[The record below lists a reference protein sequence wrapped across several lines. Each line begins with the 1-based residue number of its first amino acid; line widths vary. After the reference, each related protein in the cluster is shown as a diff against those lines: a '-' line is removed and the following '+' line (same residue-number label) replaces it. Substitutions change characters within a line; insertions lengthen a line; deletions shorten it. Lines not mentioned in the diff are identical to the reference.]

1 MTTSATALLAKTQG
15 QHGFWL
21 TNHADI
27 IEPQVSSLISIH
39 GEATALAL
47 INTTDSN
54 ASKDLYKVIEH
65 VRDSVEAA
73 EHNPKHE
80 DDYFNAGGF
89 FAHWQQYSEAEKL
102 EFISQAL
109 EVAL

>member
-1 MTTSATALLAKTQG
+1 MVNIEKFLKNTQG

-39 GEATALAL
+39 GEATALKL

-54 ASKDLYKVIEH
+54 ASKSLYKTIEA
-65 VRDSVEAA
+65 VREAVEADQ
-73 EHNPKHE
+73 HNANHE

-89 FAHWQQYSEAEKL
+89 FAHWELYTQIEKL
-102 EFISQAL
+102 EFIGKAI
-109 EVAL
+109 

>member
-65 VRDSVEAA
+65 VRQAVEDA
-73 EHNPKHE
+73 EHNPKTL
-80 DDYFNAGGF
+80 
-89 FAHWQQYSEAEKL
+89 AEFKAAYDSL
-102 EFISQAL
+102 TDHQKNLIYYA
-109 EVAL
+109 

>member
-1 MTTSATALLAKTQG
+1 MTTAVNNLLAKTQG
-15 QHGFWL
+15 QHGFWF

-54 ASKDLYKVIEH
+54 ASRDLLKVIEH
-65 VRDSVEAA
+65 VRQAVEDA

-89 FAHWQQYSEAEKL
+89 FAHWDQYSEAEKL

-109 EVAL
+109 EVL

>member
-27 IEPQVSSLISIH
+27 IEPQVSSLIDIH
-39 GEATALAL
+39 GDKTALAL

-54 ASKDLYKVIEH
+54 ASRDLYKVIEH
-65 VRDSVEAA
+65 VRQAVEEA

-89 FAHWQQYSEAEKL
+89 FGHWSQYNEAEKL

-109 EVAL
+109 EVL

>member
-1 MTTSATALLAKTQG
+1 MTTAVNNLLAKTQG

-27 IEPQVSSLISIH
+27 IEPQVSSLIDIH

-54 ASKDLYKVIEH
+54 ASRDLLKA
-65 VRDSVEAA
+65 VEDA

-89 FAHWQQYSEAEKL
+89 FAHWDQYSEAEKL

-109 EVAL
+109 EVL

>member
-1 MTTSATALLAKTQG
+1 MTTSVDNLLAKTQG

-27 IEPQVSSLISIH
+27 IEPQVSSLINIH

-54 ASKDLYKVIEH
+54 ASRDLLKVIEH

-73 EHNPKHE
+73 EHTPKHE

-102 EFISQAL
+102 ELISQAL
-109 EVAL
+109 EVA